1 MQMAEDRTETLTQL
15 SYTNI
20 HPSVSASPPA
30 LKVVVVGGAGEGGSG
45 GGGGGAGLALEPV
58 PAVKIKF

>member
-30 LKVVVVGGAGEGGSG
+30 LKVVVVEAGGRRE
-45 GGGGGAGLALEPV
+45 GGGGAGLALEPV